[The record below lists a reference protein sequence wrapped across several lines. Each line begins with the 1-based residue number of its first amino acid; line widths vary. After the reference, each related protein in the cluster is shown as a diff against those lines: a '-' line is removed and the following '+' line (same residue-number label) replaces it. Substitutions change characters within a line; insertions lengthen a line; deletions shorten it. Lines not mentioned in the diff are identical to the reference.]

1 MTDHHLETTP
11 TLTPKTGGNA
21 PSGPF
26 DGYIC
31 FAIYSAGLAF
41 NRLYKPLLDRFGLT
55 YPQYLTMV
63 ALRARDGQSISE
75 LGEAL
80 FLESNTLTPM
90 IKRMEAAGL
99 VQRQRDKRDERIVRV
114 TLTAD
119 GRHLAEGLAC
129 VPAEVVTAIGM
140 DPALLK
146 AETVLLND
154 LGERL
159 RAAVGVS
166 LDGN

>member
-1 MTDHHLETTP
+1 MDDHTP
-11 TLTPKTGGNA
+11 QSTPALVPQTGGNA
-21 PSGPF
+21 PSGPVE
-26 DGYIC
+26 GYIC
-31 FAIYSAGLAF
+31 FAVYAAGLAF

-55 YPQYLTMV
+55 YPQYLTIV
-63 ALRARDGQSISE
+63 ALRARDGQSVSE

-99 VQRQRDKRDERIVRV
+99 VARQRDKRDERVVRV
-114 TLTAD
+114 TLTED
-119 GRHLAEGLAC
+119 GRHLAEGLEC
-129 VPAEVVTAIGM
+129 VPGELVAAIGM

-146 AETVLLND
+146 AETALLND

-159 RAAVGVS
+159 RAAAVCA
-166 LDGN
+166 

>member
-1 MTDHHLETTP
+1 MDDQTP
-11 TLTPKTGGNA
+11 QSTPALVPQTGGNA

-31 FAIYSAGLAF
+31 FAVYAAGLAF

-63 ALRARDGQSISE
+63 ALRARDGQSVSE

-99 VQRQRDKRDERIVRV
+99 VARQRDKRDERVVRV
-114 TLTAD
+114 TLTED
-119 GRHLAEGLAC
+119 GRHLAEGLEC
-129 VPAEVVTAIGM
+129 VPGELVAAIGM

-146 AETVLLND
+146 AETALLND

-159 RAAVGVS
+159 RAAAVCA
-166 LDGN
+166 